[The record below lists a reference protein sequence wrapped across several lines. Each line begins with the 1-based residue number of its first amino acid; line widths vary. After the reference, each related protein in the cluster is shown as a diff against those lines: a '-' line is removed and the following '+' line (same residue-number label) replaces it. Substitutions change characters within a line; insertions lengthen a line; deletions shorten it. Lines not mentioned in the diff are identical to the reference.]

1 MEVDFADSSLD
12 RVEIDPRAS
21 AGHGQ
26 SIDRAYRKLMQAIR
40 MAEDIRDLTAV
51 RSLRL
56 ERLKGRRSHQW
67 SMRLNK
73 QWRLIVEFRG
83 SGTNT
88 LVSVIEIVDYH

>member
-1 MEVDFADSSLD
+1 
-12 RVEIDPRAS
+12 
-21 AGHGQ
+21 
-26 SIDRAYRKLMQAIR
+26 

-56 ERLKGRRSHQW
+56 ERLKGRRIQQW